1 MPSPARRARPAGSC
15 IASSSRGP
23 SRAATEA
30 RSRSTRLGAAAVWAA
45 VFASCRALGGGTVSG
60 GLRFTECAL
69 GDGVEGGDGNG
80 VTATKCRGD
89 AARDVGRV
97 HAASGGSERVRGGAG
112 YPREAEVVEVLRVE
126 VVAEGA
132 PWSSEPLGALEGR
145 ARAEHGLPGVRV
157 GVPGGLGTVGG
168 VLREATAP
176 WATSSTS
183 VGGRWPLSE
192 GGPRAAARAQLQ
204 EDVRGGGFRLLH
216 AT

>member
-1 MPSPARRARPAGSC
+1 MR
-15 IASSSRGP
+15 
-23 SRAATEA
+23 
-30 RSRSTRLGAAAVWAA
+30 
-45 VFASCRALGGGTVSG
+45 FA
-60 GLRFTECAL
+60 ECAL

-126 VVAEGA
+126 VVREGEVVERTA
-132 PWSSEPLGALEGR
+132 RALEGR

-168 VLREATAP
+168 VLR
-176 WATSSTS
+176 
-183 VGGRWPLSE
+183 GGDGALGDVLDVRRRAVAALG
-192 GGPRAAARAQLQ
+192 GGPTRSRPELQLQ
-204 EDVRGGGFRLLH
+204 EDIRGGGFRLLH